1 MASLLR
7 YIRQAD
13 LLLLAASIVVNLAI
27 WLWWRSSFDLD
38 VRYAVNTS
46 ILLAVNTVV
55 VLAIRSR
62 WYLAALAFAGV
73 TFFWGVATLVL
84 FYHVV
89 RGI

>member
-1 MASLLR
+1 MASFLR

-13 LLLLAASIVVNLAI
+13 LLLLAASIVANLGV

-38 VRYAVNTS
+38 VRYGINTS

-73 TFFWGVATLVL
+73 TFFWSVATLIL